1 MTMFPQAILALRT
14 PYYNGQP
21 DYWDINYV
29 DPGRK

>member
-1 MTMFPQAILALRT
+1 MTMIPQAILALRT

-29 DPGRK
+29 DPGGK